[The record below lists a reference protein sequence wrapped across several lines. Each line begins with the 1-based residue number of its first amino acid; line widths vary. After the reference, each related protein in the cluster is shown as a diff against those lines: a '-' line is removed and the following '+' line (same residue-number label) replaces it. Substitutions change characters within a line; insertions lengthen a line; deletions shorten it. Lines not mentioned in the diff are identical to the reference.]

1 MNTHVERF
9 GYLGHN
15 YMPPQNTT
23 SGDMGSNSTND
34 ANNTF
39 GRGGN
44 EDSSLILNCIVIFA
58 LVILAMVAYNIS
70 RKLSAKEQTVASD
83 GDTVTE
89 EEDGTKDVEVGTA
102 IPSDISISTTDQS
115 IHENNLE

>member
-23 SGDMGSNSTND
+23 SGDMGSNSTSV
-34 ANNTF
+34 ATNTF
-39 GRGGN
+39 DRGGN
-44 EDSSLILNCIVIFA
+44 EDSSLVLNCTVVFA
-58 LVILAMVAYNIS
+58 LVILAMVAHVIS
-70 RKLSAKEQTVASD
+70 RKLSTEAQSVASD
-83 GDTVTE
+83 GDTVAE
-89 EEDGTKDVEVGTA
+89 EEDGTKDVEVGTT
-102 IPSDISISTTDQS
+102 IPSDVSVSTTDQS

>member
-1 MNTHVERF
+1 
-9 GYLGHN
+9 
-15 YMPPQNTT
+15 
-23 SGDMGSNSTND
+23 MGSNSTND